1 MTTRNE
7 LKKYYSDDEIAY
19 HLKKQKQTGRYGR
32 PVSVPIID
40 YERLQDIQEK
50 LGLSSVPETIRY
62 MANFILPML
71 TNIENNLSVQVKTN
85 DYPRER

>member
-1 MTTRNE
+1 M
-7 LKKYYSDDEIAY
+7 
-19 HLKKQKQTGRYGR
+19 
-32 PVSVPIID
+32 PIID

-62 MANFILPML
+62 IANFILPML

-85 DYPRER
+85 DYTRER